1 MLRNINI
8 GLFIFIVFMVGIAIY
23 FDMIRKGK
31 IAAPYSQKKKGEKNE
46 ESGYL
51 FLDGSYFMKYP
62 YVDSYPQY

>member
-8 GLFIFIVFMVGIAIY
+8 GVFIFIVLMVGIAFY

-31 IAAPYSQKKKGEKNE
+31 IAAPYSQKKKSE